1 MSDKLQELTDRLY
14 KDGVEK
20 ARNEAETIL
29 ADAGKKKDEII
40 RKAEMDAAAILERG
54 RKDADALRSRTESEL
69 AMAARQAEGALKQ
82 RIVNILSDT
91 VLTEGVQ
98 NALND
103 ETLLNNLI
111 VSTTGA
117 WAGDGEIPE
126 ISLILNDDKSDKFIT
141 GLKSLL
147 KKQLDNGLG
156 IEFSKRMKSGFRI
169 ESKDGSYAMSFTEK
183 DFEEYFRSFI
193 KEKSRAA
200 LFGDN

>member
-14 KDGVEK
+14 RDGVEK

-29 ADAGKKKDEII
+29 ADAGKNKDEII
-40 RKAEMDAAAILERG
+40 RKAEIDAAAILEKG

-91 VLTEGVQ
+91 ILTEGVQ

-103 ETLLNNLI
+103 ETLLNDLI

-117 WAGDGEIPE
+117 WADDGEIPE

-147 KKQLDNGLG
+147 NKQLDNGLS

-183 DFEEYFRSFI
+183 DYEEYFRSFI

>member
-29 ADAGKKKDEII
+29 ADAGKNKDEII

>member
-14 KDGVEK
+14 RDGVEK

-29 ADAGKKKDEII
+29 ADAGKNKDEII

-147 KKQLDNGLG
+147 KKQLDNGLS

>member
-14 KDGVEK
+14 GDGVEK

-29 ADAGKKKDEII
+29 ADAGKNKDEII

-183 DFEEYFRSFI
+183 DFEEYFRSFF
-193 KEKSRAA
+193 KEK
-200 LFGDN
+200 LTDLPIPV

>member
-29 ADAGKKKDEII
+29 ADAGKNKDEII

-147 KKQLDNGLG
+147 KKQLDNGLS